1 MAGSPLSPPQPSGL
15 AWGLLGVA
23 GFSLTVPLTRIA
35 VGEGA
40 LSPLFVGSGRAVI
53 AGTLAVLALRLTHQR
68 MPGAA
73 QWWRLAVVA
82 AGVVYGFPL
91 LTSYALTEAG
101 AGHGAVVIAVLPA
114 ATAVA
119 STIRGRERPSPAFWA
134 LAVLGAVAAVVFAT
148 VSGTGP
154 VGLAWPDLLL
164 LGAVVMGAAGYAEG
178 GLLSREIGAW
188 QTISWA
194 LVLAL
199 PGMAVLAVW
208 SATADP
214 PHAGPAEW
222 SSFLYLGTVSMF
234 LGFFAWYRGLA
245 IGPMVTV
252 SQVQLLQPVM
262 TIGAA
267 AVLVGEPLTPTT
279 ALGALGVI
287 ACAALTV
294 RSRSGLRS

>member
-1 MAGSPLSPPQPSGL
+1 M
-15 AWGLLGVA
+15 
-23 GFSLTVPLTRIA
+23 PLTRIA
-35 VGEGA
+35 VGNGA

-53 AGTLAVLALRLTHQR
+53 AGILAVLALALTHQR
-68 MPGAA
+68 VPARA
-73 QWWRLAVVA
+73 QWWRLAAVA

-101 AGHGAVVIAVLPA
+101 AAHGAVVIAVLPA
-114 ATAVA
+114 ATAVVSA
-119 STIRGRERPSPAFWA
+119 IRGRERPSPAFWA
-134 LAVLGAVAAVVFAT
+134 MAALGAIAAVVFAI
-148 VSGTGP
+148 VSGTGHI
-154 VGLAWPDLLL
+154 GIGWPDLLL
-164 LGAVVMGAAGYAEG
+164 FAAVLMAAVGYAEG

-199 PGMAVLAVW
+199 PGMTLLAVW
-208 SATADP
+208 ACSRNAV
-214 PHAGPAEW
+214 HAGLAEW
-222 SSFLYLGTVSMF
+222 SSFLYLGVVSMF
-234 LGFFAWYRGLA
+234 LAFFAWYRGLA

-267 AVLVGEPLTPTT
+267 ALLVGEPLTATT
-279 ALGALGVI
+279 ALGALVVI

-294 RSRSGLRS
+294 RARPGPRG